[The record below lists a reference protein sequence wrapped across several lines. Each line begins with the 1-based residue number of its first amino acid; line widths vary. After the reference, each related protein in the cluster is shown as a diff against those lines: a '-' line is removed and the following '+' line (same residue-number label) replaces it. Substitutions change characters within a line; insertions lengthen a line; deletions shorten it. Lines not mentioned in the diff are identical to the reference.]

1 MKIAI
6 VTTGAGPSR
15 KGSVVD
21 EISLLLNEKGIDVEK
36 VFPEAS
42 AVDVFRLS
50 PAHALYVLKSSS
62 EVALA
67 YARVLHTAGA
77 HILNPYPAV
86 ALMKDKI
93 AATKVMQ
100 AAGVPIPEA
109 YFAAAAGQLAP
120 FLAAGPLVVKPF
132 WAGSKGRGVQVVRS
146 VDELSGLASGEGGGE
161 GGENGEGIVFAQ
173 RYHEPD
179 GLDHKIYC
187 IGDQVFGVKRV
198 WPARTLEDKLG
209 EPFEVTPQMREITL
223 QCGAAFGID
232 LFGIDIIFSGGVP
245 FVVDINS
252 FPGFKGVPDAA
263 RLLAEYIHSKI
274 EKV

>member
-6 VTTGAGPSR
+6 LTTGTGPSR

-21 EISLLLNEKGIDVEK
+21 EIARLLSEKGIEVEA
-36 VFPEAS
+36 VWPEA
-42 AVDVFRLS
+42 AAADVFRLS
-50 PAHALYVLKSSS
+50 PAHDLYVLKSSS
-62 EVALA
+62 EVALS

-77 HILNPYPAV
+77 RILNPYPAV

-100 AAGVPIPEA
+100 AAGAPIPEA

-120 FLAAGPLVVKPF
+120 FLDAGPLVVKPF
-132 WAGSKGRGVQVVRS
+132 WAGSKGRGVQIVRS
-146 VDELSGLASGEGGGE
+146 VGELNGLATDEG
-161 GGENGEGIVFAQ
+161 GEGIVFAQ

-179 GLDHKIYC
+179 GRDHKIYC

-198 WPARTLEDKLG
+198 WPAQTLEDKLG
-209 EPFEVTPQMREITL
+209 EPFAVTPQMREITL
-223 QCGAAFGID
+223 QCGAAFDVD
-232 LFGIDIIFSGGVP
+232 LFGIDIIFSGGAP
-245 FVVDINS
+245 YVVDINS